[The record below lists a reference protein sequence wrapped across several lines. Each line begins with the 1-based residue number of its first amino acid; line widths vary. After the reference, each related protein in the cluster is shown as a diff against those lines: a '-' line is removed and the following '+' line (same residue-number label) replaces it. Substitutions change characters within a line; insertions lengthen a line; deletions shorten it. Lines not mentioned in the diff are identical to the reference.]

1 MQATSLIWAPS
12 FCPKA
17 SGASQVRFQQLLA
30 RSQQTQNVSAFLCV
44 ISCLCLRLGV
54 KIVCDP
60 MQFCTWNVPGS
71 PLCQRVFFVH
81 SLCRGFLAR
90 ADKTLPVLLL
100 FLLSGSPTVGEKT
113 ILCRNYEIFRKIVSD
128 LPHCKTIFFH
138 SIASNVVI
146 IIY

>member
-1 MQATSLIWAPS
+1 MLQTVQATSLIWAPS

-81 SLCRGFLAR
+81 SLCRGFLAS
-90 ADKTLPVLLL
+90 ADKTLQCFCSSCFPAVR
-100 FLLSGSPTVGEKT
+100 LSEK
-113 ILCRNYEIFRKIVSD
+113 
-128 LPHCKTIFFH
+128 KTYYAGTMKFSEKLSQTCHIAKQIFFT
-138 SIASNVVI
+138 VLQVM
-146 IIY
+146 